1 MSTVVNHA
9 LRQLRAGKLA
19 IGVGL
24 RQARTVDTAQL
35 MKTAGFDWL
44 FIDCEHNS
52 MGTDTAAQIASASL
66 AVGITPVVRVAGKEH
81 WLASRMLDNGAQG
94 VVVPHVESDSEA
106 KRIADHCRFPPIGH
120 RSMGGGLQ
128 QLSFAPVPV
137 GEAARIVNEETLV
150 VVMLESPRGIENCE
164 AIAAVPGID
173 ALLIGTNDLC
183 MEMGIPGQ
191 FEDPR
196 IREAYTKVISAC
208 RKHGKFPGMGGMYT
222 PELLERH
229 IGMGV
234 QLILSGSD
242 FSLLMQA
249 GKARAGLV
257 RGFEKK

>member
-1 MSTVVNHA
+1 MTTVANHA

-19 IGVGL
+19 IGIGL
-24 RQARTVDTAQL
+24 RQARTVDTAQI

-52 MGTDTAAQIASASL
+52 MGTDTAAQIASAAL

-94 VVVPHVESDSEA
+94 VVVPHVETDSEA

-128 QLSFAPVPV
+128 QLGFAPVPV

-191 FEDPR
+191 FDDPR
-196 IREAYTKVISAC
+196 IREAYAKVIAAC

-229 IGMGV
+229 ISMGV